1 MTDFEALKKQAKE
14 REAAV
19 RKVFVNYD
27 RDQSDSIDM
36 MELMCLL
43 DDLGLLAKLK
53 TDKQAFVA
61 QMFTD
66 YDANDD
72 GVLSFEEFKGVYNR
86 AKDNAAGRKPAPM
99 TRAKTQSGLDS
110 TMETERKRVA
120 AESAKKKAAEAEEM
134 LKANR
139 EMKANLAAK
148 GGKDS
153 KELDQTMKQ
162 KRAALAAEKKAK
174 KEAEARRIKEENAR
188 MKAKI
193 KNTKAATDND
203 LLDDVAADGTSVA
216 DARKKKA
223 ADGEAARDAE
233 RRRSMQSAKD
243 LKEMK
248 KNAVGRD
255 DKDLLDD
262 VAADGTSIA
271 EMRRQKAAEGDAAR
285 KAEEARYKQS
295 AKDLDKMKK
304 EAVGRDDK
312 DLLDDV
318 VGGVSVAEAR
328 KQKAAE
334 GDAARKAEEA
344 RYKQSAKD
352 LDTMKKNAVGKD
364 DKDIND
370 DIVGGVNIGEARK
383 QKAREGEEARQAEED
398 RYKQS
403 AKDLAAM
410 KKNTA
415 ARTDHDLLDDPV

>member
-1 MTDFEALKKQAKE
+1 MTDFEALKRQAKE
-14 REAAV
+14 REEGV

-27 RDQSDSIDM
+27 HDKSDSIDM
-36 MELMCLL
+36 MELTCLL
-43 DDLGLLAKLK
+43 DDLGLYEKIK
-53 TDKQAFVA
+53 TDKTTFVA
-61 QMFTD
+61 EMFAEFD
-66 YDANDD
+66 KNGD

-223 ADGEAARDAE
+223 ADGDAARDAE

-271 EMRRQKAAEGDAAR
+271 EMRA
-285 KAEEARYKQS
+285 
-295 AKDLDKMKK
+295 
-304 EAVGRDDK
+304 
-312 DLLDDV
+312 
-318 VGGVSVAEAR
+318 
-328 KQKAAE
+328 QKAAE

>member
-1 MTDFEALKKQAKE
+1 MDGQSVAERRKSQAAAGKAARDAEEARYKQ
-14 REAAV
+14 
-19 RKVFVNYD
+19 
-27 RDQSDSIDM
+27 S
-36 MELMCLL
+36 
-43 DDLGLLAKLK
+43 
-53 TDKQAFVA
+53 
-61 QMFTD
+61 
-66 YDANDD
+66 
-72 GVLSFEEFKGVYNR
+72 
-86 AKDNAAGRKPAPM
+86 AKD
-99 TRAKTQSGLDS
+99 LD
-110 TMETERKRVA
+110 A
-120 AESAKKKAAEAEEM
+120 
-134 LKANR
+134 
-139 EMKANLAAK
+139 MK
-148 GGKDS
+148 
-153 KELDQTMKQ
+153 
-162 KRAALAAEKKAK
+162 
-174 KEAEARRIKEENAR
+174 
-188 MKAKI
+188 
-193 KNTKAATDND
+193 KNTVSRTDDD
-203 LLDDVAADGTSVA
+203 LLDDVVDGQSVA
-216 DARKKKA
+216 ERRKQQA
-223 ADGEAARDAE
+223 AAGQAARD
-233 RRRSMQSAKD
+233 
-243 LKEMK
+243 
-248 KNAVGRD
+248 
-255 DKDLLDD
+255 
-262 VAADGTSIA
+262 
-271 EMRRQKAAEGDAAR
+271 
-285 KAEEARYKQS
+285 AEEARYKQS

>member
-1 MTDFEALKKQAKE
+1 
-14 REAAV
+14 
-19 RKVFVNYD
+19 
-27 RDQSDSIDM
+27 
-36 MELMCLL
+36 
-43 DDLGLLAKLK
+43 
-53 TDKQAFVA
+53 
-61 QMFTD
+61 
-66 YDANDD
+66 
-72 GVLSFEEFKGVYNR
+72 
-86 AKDNAAGRKPAPM
+86 
-99 TRAKTQSGLDS
+99 
-110 TMETERKRVA
+110 
-120 AESAKKKAAEAEEM
+120 
-134 LKANR
+134 
-139 EMKANLAAK
+139 
-148 GGKDS
+148 
-153 KELDQTMKQ
+153 MKQ

-174 KEAEARRIKEENAR
+174 KEAEAHIKEENAR

-203 LLDDVAADGTSVA
+203 LLDDVAADGTSIA

-223 ADGEAARDAE
+223 AAGGAARDAE

-352 LDTMKKNAVGKD
+352 LDTMKKNAVEGRQGHQRRHRRRRQQRGAQGEGARGR
-364 DKDIND
+364 
-370 DIVGGVNIGEARK
+370 GGAAGRGGPLQAE
-383 QKAREGEEARQAEED
+383 REGPRGDEEEP
-398 RYKQS
+398 
-403 AKDLAAM
+403 
-410 KKNTA
+410 A

>member
-1 MTDFEALKKQAKE
+1 MTDFEALKRQAKE
-14 REAAV
+14 REEGV

-27 RDQSDSIDM
+27 HDKSDSIDM
-36 MELMCLL
+36 MELTCLL
-43 DDLGLLAKLK
+43 DDLGLYEKIK
-53 TDKQAFVA
+53 TDKTTFVA
-61 QMFTD
+61 EMFAEFD
-66 YDANDD
+66 KNGD